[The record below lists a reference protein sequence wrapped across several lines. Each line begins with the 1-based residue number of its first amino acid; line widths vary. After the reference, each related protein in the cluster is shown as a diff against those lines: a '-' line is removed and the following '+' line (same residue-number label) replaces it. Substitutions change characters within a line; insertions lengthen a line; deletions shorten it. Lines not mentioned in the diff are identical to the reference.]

1 MNRLLAATVFLSAF
15 LLFQVQPMMGRYVLP
30 WFGGTPAV
38 WSVCLLFFQGAL
50 LGGYAYA
57 HLLGSLRNARLQTAI
72 HAALLAASLLLLP
85 VAPSGADWKPD
96 SPEDP
101 SLRILLLLA
110 MTVGGPYL
118 LLAATAPL
126 VQRWFH
132 LSQPGGSPWRLYAFS
147 NAGSLLALLSYPV
160 AMEPLLRLQTQSYV
174 WAGLYV
180 LFAVLCVACGAILHP
195 APRIQAESPDHTGG
209 RPSIVA
215 MFYWL
220 GLSACGSAV
229 LLATSNLI
237 TQDIAGAPLL
247 WIAPLS
253 IYLIT
258 FVLTFESG
266 RWYRRMAFALLAG
279 VCASAGI
286 AVSAAMVAIDLWIQ
300 LGAYLAVLFVT
311 CMLCHG
317 ELSLARPEPRYLTLF
332 YLCVSAGGVLGGA
345 FVALIAPGLFSEFTE
360 YPLAL
365 GLACLLGM
373 AGWFRDGAL
382 ALWSRGELAVRVP
395 MMALLFGGLISLLS
409 AVLLSRQGYLE
420 VSRSFYGIL
429 RVAEHDDGFGRYRQ
443 LSHGRVKHG
452 SQFLEGELAARPV
465 SYYGSL
471 SGVAVVMNALE
482 PAPRRIA
489 VVGLGAG
496 TMAAWS
502 RAVDSITFYEINPDV
517 ERIARKWFSYL
528 SGSPAAVR
536 VALGDARIQMERE
549 AAQGARH
556 DYDLIVVDAFSG
568 DAIPIHLLTAE
579 AGQVYAERLA
589 PRGKILMHISNLSL
603 SLEPVVRALAARLGL
618 RAAQLLSS
626 GDVSRGEDAS
636 RWILLTADEAFLA
649 QPQLRSYVS
658 GWSTE
663 PPLLWTD
670 DFASLWHVL
679 RW

>member
-1 MNRLLAATVFLSAF
+1 MNRLLAATAFLSAF
-15 LLFQVQPMMGRYVLP
+15 LLFQVQPMMGRYILP

-38 WSVCLLFFQGAL
+38 WGVCLLFFQGAL

-85 VAPSGADWKPD
+85 VVPSAAQWKPD
-96 SPEDP
+96 SPESP
-101 SLRILLLLA
+101 SPRILLLLT
-110 MTVGGPYL
+110 MTVGGPYFL
-118 LLAATAPL
+118 LSATAPL
-126 VQRWFH
+126 VQRWLH
-132 LSQPGGSPWRLYAFS
+132 LSRPGSSPWRLYALS
-147 NAGSLLALLSYPV
+147 NAGSLLALLSYPIV
-160 AMEPLLRLQTQSYV
+160 IEPLIRLQTQSYV

-180 LFAVLCVACGAILHP
+180 LFAALCVAGSTGYPPVARP
-195 APRIQAESPDHTGG
+195 PSASPGQAER
-209 RPSIVA
+209 RPSMLTIL
-215 MFYWL
+215 YWV
-220 GLSACGSAV
+220 GLSACGSAL
-229 LLATSNLI
+229 LLATSNLV
-237 TQDIAGAPLL
+237 TQDIAVAPFL

-258 FVLTFESG
+258 FILTFESD
-266 RWYRRMAFALLAG
+266 RWYRRLPCAVLAG
-279 VCASAGI
+279 VLSSVGI
-286 AVSAAMVAIDLWIQ
+286 AVSAAMVVIDLWIQ
-300 LGAYLAVLFVT
+300 LAAYLAVLFVA

-317 ELSLARPEPRYLTLF
+317 ELSLSRPAPRYLTVF

-345 FVALIAPGLFSEFTE
+345 FVAVIAPGAFREFTE

-365 GLACLLGM
+365 GVACLLGM
-373 AGWFRDGAL
+373 AGWFRDGAW
-382 ALWSRGELAVRVP
+382 ALWTRGNLAIRAP
-395 MMALLFGGLISLLS
+395 LMALLFGGLISLLA

-429 RVAEHDDGFGRYRQ
+429 RVADHDDGFGRYRQ
-443 LSHGRVKHG
+443 LSHGRIKHG
-452 SQFLEGELAARPV
+452 AQFLEGELAARPV

-482 PAPRRIA
+482 EAPRRIA

-496 TMAAWS
+496 SMAAWG
-502 RAVDSITFYEINPDV
+502 RAGDSVTFYEINPDV
-517 ERIARKWFSYL
+517 ERIARTWFSYL
-528 SGSPAAVR
+528 NGSPAAVR
-536 VALGDARIQMERE
+536 VVLGDARVQLERE
-549 AAQGARH
+549 AAQGARN

-579 AGQVYAERLA
+579 AGWIYAARLA

-603 SLEPVVRALAARLGL
+603 SLEPVVRALAGRLGL

-626 GDVSRGEDAS
+626 GDTSRGEDAS
-636 RWILLTADEAFLA
+636 RWVLLTADQAFLA
-649 QPQLRSYVS
+649 QPRVRSYVS
-658 GWSTE
+658 GWSAR